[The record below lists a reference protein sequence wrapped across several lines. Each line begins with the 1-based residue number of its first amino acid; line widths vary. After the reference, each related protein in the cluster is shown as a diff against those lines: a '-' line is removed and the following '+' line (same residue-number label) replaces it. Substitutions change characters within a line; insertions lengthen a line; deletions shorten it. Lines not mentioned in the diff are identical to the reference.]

1 MNQAQI
7 KQRNLHMRYINYK
20 KGFDSVPQVQ
30 LLVLRI
36 YKIKHIGTCSLEIS
50 MQNWHTSVNL
60 KTGQTNSVSQP
71 WAISG

>member
-7 KQRNLHMRYINYK
+7 KQRNLYMRYINYK
-20 KGFDSVPQVQ
+20 KDFDSVPQSQ

-36 YKIKHIGTCSLEIS
+36 YKIKHISTCSLEIS

-60 KTGQTNSVSQP
+60 KTGQTNSISQL